1 MKIISQFKDFYDY
14 KVAKYGLDEKLV
26 FDRRNPVVVHE
37 KTLIPE
43 GKLEE
48 DDSDTL
54 ALHSVLYIGNN
65 PVHIFGTKNK
75 IYTHF
80 DLVDEKSLDTSYY
93 YYENVYFKFNDGKTL
108 KINTEFIR
116 GKNFLDILKE
126 KRKSNPLSIGEFNY
140 VCHYVKPDDEK
151 ISNWDQLSTKP
162 IILIQRFYDENIKVP
177 RKTAQRI
184 LREQIYINPPL
195 NKMGLYID
203 PDWVWQSLV
212 EFLSALKTE
221 TEQSPEMANDL
232 KIQSK
237 GFDRKTSFRPKMKK

>member
-80 DLVDEKSLDTSYY
+80 DLVD
-93 YYENVYFKFNDGKTL
+93 
-108 KINTEFIR
+108 
-116 GKNFLDILKE
+116 
-126 KRKSNPLSIGEFNY
+126 
-140 VCHYVKPDDEK
+140 
-151 ISNWDQLSTKP
+151 
-162 IILIQRFYDENIKVP
+162 
-177 RKTAQRI
+177 
-184 LREQIYINPPL
+184 
-195 NKMGLYID
+195 
-203 PDWVWQSLV
+203 
-212 EFLSALKTE
+212 
-221 TEQSPEMANDL
+221 
-232 KIQSK
+232 
-237 GFDRKTSFRPKMKK
+237 

>member
-37 KTLIPE
+37 KTLISE

-80 DLVDEKSLDTSYY
+80 DLVDEESLDTYYY
-93 YYENVYFKFNDGKTL
+93 YYENVYVKFNDGKKL
-108 KINTEFIR
+108 KIIT
-116 GKNFLDILKE
+116 
-126 KRKSNPLSIGEFNY
+126 EFNY

-184 LREQIYINPPL
+184 LREQVYINPPL

>member
-184 LREQIYINPPL
+184 LRE
-195 NKMGLYID
+195 
-203 PDWVWQSLV
+203 
-212 EFLSALKTE
+212 
-221 TEQSPEMANDL
+221 
-232 KIQSK
+232 
-237 GFDRKTSFRPKMKK
+237 